1 MNSASAL
8 PVVLITGAARRIGA
22 QIARYLHARGARILL
37 HYHHSR
43 TDAVL
48 LMEELEAQRR
58 DSVGLLQADLAD
70 IDGLGKLIAA
80 SLARFGRLDGLVN
93 NASVFF
99 QTPLSEATPAQWDQL
114 MSVNAKAPYFLAQAA
129 APALRECGGG
139 IVNLTDIYAQRP
151 LRKHSAYCMSK
162 AALVMATQALALE
175 LGPQVRVN
183 AVAPGN
189 VLWSDN
195 PVKAET
201 LETVCSRTALQRQG
215 APDDI
220 ASAVHWLLFDNAYIT
235 GQIINV
241 DGGRSLFI

>member
-1 MNSASAL
+1 MNAVSAS

-22 QIARYLHARGARILL
+22 RIARHLHARGARVLL
-37 HYHHSR
+37 HFHHSQD
-43 TDAVL
+43 DAVA

-58 DSVGLLQADLAD
+58 DSVGLVKADLAD
-70 IDGLGKLIAA
+70 IDGLGDLVATGI
-80 SLARFGRLDGLVN
+80 ARFGRLDGLVN
-93 NASVFF
+93 NASAFF
-99 QTPLSEATPAQWDQL
+99 ATPLAGVTPGQWDTL
-114 MSVNAKAPYFLAQAA
+114 MTVNAKAPFFLAKAV
-129 APALRECGGG
+129 APHLRASGGA

-151 LRKHSAYCMSK
+151 LRNHSAYCMTK
-162 AALVMATQALALE
+162 AALVMGTQALALE
-175 LGPQVRVN
+175 LGPHVRVN

-220 ASAVHWLLFDNAYIT
+220 ASAVHWLLFENAYIT
-235 GQIINV
+235 GQTVNV
-241 DGGRSLFI
+241 DGGRTLFI